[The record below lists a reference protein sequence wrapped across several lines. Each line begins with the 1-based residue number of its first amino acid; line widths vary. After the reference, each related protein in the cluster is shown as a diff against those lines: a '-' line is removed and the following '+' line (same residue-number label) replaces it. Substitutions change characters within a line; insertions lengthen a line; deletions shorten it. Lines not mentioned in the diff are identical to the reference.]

1 MLFRCSGAYLIN
13 VGLEC
18 CRVDVLAEI
27 RVDFESPGQPL
38 VAKRALANK
47 QQTGSKKSFSGPLSG
62 IPQLT
67 AISRR

>member
-47 QQTGSKKSFSGPLSG
+47 QAGSKKRFSGPTRE